1 MGRKKKKQKKRKLNN
16 QPKQPLKTESPADYR
31 ARKAWD
37 ANHMITASCRLRV
50 SDYFALRDLLSS
62 YGMTVHSYFRL
73 VAGIA
78 LLSHGSPVTDGL
90 RKDTLRAVRR
100 RVKALDALQ
109 NRSKLMSQNSD
120 NSDKSDK
127 DERDTG
133 PAPESEAFRV
143 VFRYD

>member
-73 VAGIA
+73 VTGIA

-109 NRSKLMSQNSD
+109 NRSKLMSQISD
-120 NSDKSDK
+120 SDKKDK
-127 DERDTG
+127 KAERDTG
-133 PAPESEAFRV
+133 SATDTGAIKV
-143 VFRYD
+143 LFRYD